1 MPDILK
7 TGEPQVPDTHKTG
20 EPEVSRGPG
29 GGREL
34 DTRHHGG
41 ERALQEADGG
51 GAGLLGA
58 GHQHNDKPRDG
69 GGGDQAQGQRGGEAG
84 EGQG

>member
-20 EPEVSRGPG
+20 
-29 GGREL
+29 EL

-58 GHQHNDKPRDG
+58 GDQHNDQPRDG